1 MRDGSPRKG
10 ATVFHL
16 PGLPSDLPHP
26 EVLWA
31 RVGAYASVCAGL
43 GLTEC
48 VPGPGAVHF
57 QLVLGARFCLARV
70 AGGGFLLIGQDP
82 ENTEA
87 RARTR
92 PVDPFH
98 GAPEALPWDWLAERP
113 PPDFA
118 YWWGGEWAR
127 AAYPDDWA
135 DDGLAATV
143 GWCADLDD
151 FTEWVARAALD
162 TTGPAGTVSARKA
175 VADLAAR
182 ARERTLDADA
192 LAAVLD
198 HAAREDADP
207 AAGLALARRLGLT
220 GEQEPE
226 EMEPGGSR
234 PAAAPPAIGGH
245 SLMLLLGDAMRT
257 ARELPVRGDRVT
269 VLAAGAEPDGR
280 APEAL
285 ARAAALVRDHLL
297 GDADRR
303 VLLYRAPDPHGLVHD
318 DGVPIATGPGLH
330 AVLERLRQEEGD
342 ADGRWLFARLT
353 VTREEA
359 VLERAYDHW
368 PEWMPGPVGEETR
381 ETGFAHP
388 TGEPADVAG
397 LRAEMDRRTPSH
409 RPSWADLLSDR
420 AADDPPWP
428 GPPGRPSV
436 PPLRIPLERRAA
448 LLDDIADRMRCPAG
462 GLEWSLLRLTY
473 RALVGYAGGTLTA
486 VCSDGDRD
494 LPVERDLR
502 AALEVL
508 RSATYVE
515 GRGAWFTVD
524 IAVGPSGGWRVA
536 YDRDGE
542 PAFTLP
548 PRAFDH
554 ALDLRYFPRDS
565 MNVPLWLAERLRIA
579 AP

>member
-1 MRDGSPRKG
+1 M
-10 ATVFHL
+10 FHL

-43 GLTEC
+43 GLAEC

-70 AGGGFLLIGQDP
+70 AGGTFLLIGEDP
-82 ENTEA
+82 ENTAA

-92 PVDPFH
+92 PIDPFQ
-98 GAPEALPWDWLAERP
+98 GAPEALPWDRLAELPR
-113 PPDFA
+113 PDFV
-118 YWWGGEWAR
+118 YWWDGEWAR
-127 AAYPDDWA
+127 APYPDDWA

-151 FTEWVARAALD
+151 FTEWVVRAALD
-162 TTGPAGTVSARKA
+162 TTDPAGTVSARKA

-182 ARERTLDADA
+182 ARERTLGADA

-198 HAAREDADP
+198 HAARADADP
-207 AAGLALARRLGLT
+207 AAGLALARELGLT
-220 GEQEPE
+220 GEQRPE

-257 ARELPVRGDRVT
+257 ARELPGRGDGVT
-269 VLAAGAEPDGR
+269 VLAADADPNGR
-280 APEAL
+280 AEEAL
-285 ARAAALVRDHLL
+285 AQAAALVRDHLL

-303 VLLYRAPDPHGLVHD
+303 VLVYRAPHPHGLVHD
-318 DGVPIATGPGLH
+318 DLVPVATGPGLH
-330 AVLERLRQEEGD
+330 TILERLRRDEGD

-353 VTREEA
+353 VTREDA

-368 PEWMPGPVGEETR
+368 PEWMPGPVDEEIR
-381 ETGFAHP
+381 ELGFAHS
-388 TGEPADVAG
+388 TGEPADVDEI
-397 LRAEMDRRTPSH
+397 RAEMARRTPSH
-409 RPSWADLLSDR
+409 RPSWADLLSER
-420 AADDPPWP
+420 VADDPPWP
-428 GPPGRPSV
+428 GPPDRPSV
-436 PPLRIPLERRAA
+436 PPLRIPLARRVA
-448 LLDDIADRMRCPAG
+448 LIDEIADRMRCLAQ
-462 GLEWSLLRLTY
+462 GLEWSRLRLTY
-473 RALVGYAGGTLTA
+473 RALAGYAGGTLTA
-486 VCSDGDRD
+486 VRPDGDRD

-508 RSATYVE
+508 RSATYIE
-515 GRGAWFTVD
+515 DRGAWFTVD
-524 IAVGPSGGWRVA
+524 IAVGPSSGWRVV

-542 PAFTLP
+542 PDFSLP

-554 ALDLRYFPRDS
+554 ALDLRYFPRS
-565 MNVPLWLAERLRIA
+565 SVNVPLWLAERLRVD